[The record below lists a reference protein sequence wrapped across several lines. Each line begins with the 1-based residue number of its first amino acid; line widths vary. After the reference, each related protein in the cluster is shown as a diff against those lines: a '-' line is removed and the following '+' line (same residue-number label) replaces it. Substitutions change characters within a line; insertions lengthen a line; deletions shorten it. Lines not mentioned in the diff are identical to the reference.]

1 MSGLFLNKIIYDI
14 IVNENIT
21 QKEIEQIRN
30 APVLSSPQSGDF
42 EEYDDGPFTDLF
54 TLPTVIF
61 KLNATAGEAVNL
73 YIAGDGYRI
82 TGEAL
87 GFSFDK
93 QAVSELGLYD
103 PEIFQLVRH
112 VPSNTFYFE
121 RVVLGTFQN
130 DTQLAEHYELS
141 NPDDVTYVQLST
153 VLPQFG
159 VLNG

>member
-1 MSGLFLNKIIYDI
+1 MILRSSFKDVESQTIDI
-14 IVNENIT
+14 A
-21 QKEIEQIRN
+21 QI
-30 APVLSSPQSGDF
+30 LSVQA
-42 EEYDDGPFTDLF
+42 
-54 TLPTVIF
+54 
-61 KLNATAGEAVNL
+61 LNATAGEAVNL

-141 NPDDVTYVQLST
+141 NPDDVTYVMVWMPPWKGIIMCRGDVAVTSQK
-153 VLPQFG
+153 
-159 VLNG
+159 